1 MGNTA
6 TSFCTKIGSGMGTA
20 VLGWILGIGG
30 NLELKAVMLNI
41 RPGHNP
47 QLMEACSTLKEYSK
61 FVEKVRDYTKTLEL
75 NMALDKAVTE
85 CIEEGILADFLRKN
99 RAEVI
104 KVSLYEYD
112 QEQHMKW
119 LREEGYEQGH
129 EDGKEDTLVTNI
141 RALMKNMNISV
152 QQAMEVLEVPKE
164 KYKIY
169 EEKVRET

>member
-47 QLMEACSTLKEYSK
+47 QLMEACSTLKEYSE
-61 FVEKVRDYTKTLEL
+61 FVEKVRGYTKTLEL

-85 CIEEGILADFLRKN
+85 CIEEGILADVLRKN

-141 RALMKNMNISV
+141 
-152 QQAMEVLEVPKE
+152 
-164 KYKIY
+164 
-169 EEKVRET
+169 